1 MSTQGT
7 QPVHPE
13 PQQFPETEAIFDE
26 PDLTQTGSQPVA
38 AVVQEPAPHV
48 DVSSEFVCLRCGS
61 RDMAVGYIVDYGD
74 KFEQIH
80 FAPIRITLR
89 WLNSIRALHPWRSL
103 AKINAEA
110 CRNCGTVMLVIDPEE
125 LRRAERRRE

>member
-1 MSTQGT
+1 MSTEAT
-7 QPVHPE
+7 HPVHPE
-13 PQQFPETEAIFDE
+13 PEQFPETEEIFD
-26 PDLTQTGSQPVA
+26 QPVHTVTASKQA
-38 AVVQEPAPHV
+38 AAIPAPHT
-48 DVSSEFVCLRCGS
+48 DNEFVCLRCGS
-61 RDMAVGYIVDYGD
+61 RDLAVGYIVDYGD

-89 WLNSIRALHPWRSL
+89 WLNSLRALHPWRSL

-125 LRRAERRRE
+125 LRRAERRPK

>member
-1 MSTQGT
+1 MSTEGT
-7 QPVHPE
+7 HPVHPE
-13 PQQFPETEAIFDE
+13 PQQFPETEAILDE
-26 PDLTQTGSQPVA
+26 PELTNTGSQRAFVPVR
-38 AVVQEPAPHV
+38 ESGPHA
-48 DVSSEFVCLRCGS
+48 DLSGEFVCLRCGS
-61 RDMAVGYIVDYGD
+61 RDMAVGYIIDYGD
-74 KFEQIH
+74 KFQQIH

>member
-1 MSTQGT
+1 MATEGT
-7 QPVHPE
+7 HPVHPE
-13 PQQFPETEAIFDE
+13 PEQFPETEEIFDQ
-26 PDLTQTGSQPVA
+26 PVHTVTASQPVP
-38 AVVQEPAPHV
+38 PAPQAAPHS
-48 DVSSEFVCLRCGS
+48 DVGGEFVCLRCGS

-89 WLNSIRALHPWRSL
+89 WLNSFRALHPWRSL

-125 LRRAERRRE
+125 LRRAERRPSK

>member
-1 MSTQGT
+1 MSTEGT

-13 PQQFPETEAIFDE
+13 PQQFPETEALLEE
-26 PDLTQTGSQPVA
+26 PNVTSTASQPVA
-38 AVVQEPAPHV
+38 AAFVPDPHA
-48 DVSSEFVCLRCGS
+48 DVTGEFVCLRCGS

-80 FAPIRITLR
+80 FAPIRITLK

-110 CRNCGTVMLVIDPEE
+110 CRNCGTVMLVIDPED
-125 LRRAERRRE
+125 LRRAEHRRE